1 MDVFDLYA
9 KISLDSKNYQT
20 GIQNAKVSM
29 DKFKVNIGDTLK
41 TIAKISAAAVSAG
54 ATAAG
59 KIVKD
64 AASQYGEYQ
73 QLVGGVDALFK
84 DSSQKIQNYANNA
97 FSSAQISANE
107 YMELVT
113 SFSGAIIKS
122 TSKGQQTDLKELK
135 ATQKQQVKDTKEQYK
150 ADYAAY
156 KESWDKKVKAAQN
169 AKSANLSVLKDQREQ
184 ALKEYKAEQDS
195 RLKLLEQTNEKQL
208 KAAEDAN
215 NASKTTASSLDRAA
229 ELSNIAIQDMADQA
243 NKYGKTVQEVSQTY
257 TSLARGNFQTLDNLF
272 GGMFAGTKT
281 GLQELLKTAEKYRA
295 SQGKTVKYTESSYGD
310 IVSAIHDVNEM
321 LGISGTSAEE
331 ASTTITGSLGSVK
344 ASWKDLLTAMGRGSG
359 IDKSLDNF
367 TQSVKKFGGNI
378 KPTLETSLK
387 SLVTVVADIAPS
399 IAEELPKL
407 VIEITPTLFKAGA
420 DIVGALATGIYNT
433 LGKSNFDK
441 TAKVLT
447 DKVNTIIGQ
456 FDADKSGEQFSDVLN
471 KVINAGFNIA
481 STFDYKQAAEKL
493 TDWSNSALKN
503 LDVAKLGQ
511 TVSSAWKG
519 VWDFIGTALGNIDW
533 ENIGNK
539 ISEFINN
546 IDWNGILHSMF
557 KAIGELIKG
566 APELLKGVVESLDF
580 ENAASLFAMLAAPKM
595 AKKLL
600 NFIKTDSDTIST
612 LKGAGTAVG
621 GHIGIGADGTT
632 ATNAASF
639 IGKLS
644 SGLQTAGLLAQAA
657 AAGYAIGSAIY
668 TAIEPWISD
677 ITDAIQD
684 VMSAAEDA
692 EANVKGNESYSRLK
706 AAKSVAKWNEKGYN
720 LTIDDIQYGTAAYKK
735 AANMEELYR
744 KFPQLE
750 QAKISRDTLMNRTDW
765 YEDLQKGIVPSY
777 IQKKADENAAYSAAY
792 SAVSRGMLGV
802 PTSVLNQ
809 QTKIYLDTGKL
820 VGGTGNTRAQQT
832 NYAARGYAT

>member
-1 MDVFDLYA
+1 MERLVTDAEKLN
-9 KISLDSKNYQT
+9 K
-20 GIQNAKVSM
+20 
-29 DKFKVNIGDTLK
+29 KFKATRDENGKLTL
-41 TIAKISAAAVSAG
+41 TFADI
-54 ATAAG
+54 
-59 KIVKD
+59 
-64 AASQYGEYQ
+64 
-73 QLVGGVDALFK
+73 VDA
-84 DSSQKIQNYANNA
+84 IH
-97 FSSAQISANE
+97 I
-107 YMELVT
+107 V
-113 SFSGAIIKS
+113 
-122 TSKGQQTDLKELK
+122 QQ
-135 ATQKQQVKDTKEQYK
+135 
-150 ADYAAY
+150 
-156 KESWDKKVKAAQN
+156 
-169 AKSANLSVLKDQREQ
+169 
-184 ALKEYKAEQDS
+184 
-195 RLKLLEQTNEKQL
+195 
-208 KAAEDAN
+208 
-215 NASKTTASSLDRAA
+215 
-229 ELSNIAIQDMADQA
+229 
-243 NKYGKTVQEVSQTY
+243 
-257 TSLARGNFQTLDNLF
+257 
-272 GGMFAGTKT
+272 
-281 GLQELLKTAEKYRA
+281 
-295 SQGKTVKYTESSYGD
+295 D
-310 IVSAIHDVNEM
+310 I
-321 LGISGTSAEE
+321 GITGTSAEE

-420 DIVGALATGIYNT
+420 DIVGAVGTGIYNT

-456 FDADKSGEQFSDVLN
+456 LDTDKSGEQFSDVLN

-511 TVSSAWKG
+511 TVSNAWKG

-557 KAIGELIKG
+557 KAIGEIIKG

-580 ENAASLFAMLAAPKM
+580 ENAAGLFAMLAAPKM

-600 NFIKTDSDTIST
+600 NFIKTGGDVNTT
-612 LKGAGTAVG
+612 LSAAGAAVG
-621 GHIGIGADGTT
+621 SKIGLGADGTT
-632 ATNAASF
+632 AASATSF

-644 SGLQTAGLLAQAA
+644 SGFKTAGVLATAFSI
-657 AAGYAIGSAIY
+657 GWEIGSIIY
-668 TAIEPWISD
+668 TAFEPWISD
-677 ITDAIQD
+677 AIDAIQD

-692 EANVKGNESYSRLK
+692 EAAVKNAESISKLRGAK
-706 AAKSVAKWNEKGYN
+706 ALDKWHDLGYKN
-720 LTIDDIQYGTAAYKK
+720 LTIDDINYMTPAFKK

-750 QAKISRDTLMNRTDW
+750 QAKISRDTLMNRIDW

-802 PTSVLNQ
+802 PTSELNKQ
-809 QTKIYLDTGKL
+809 AKIYLDTGKL
-820 VGGTGNTRAQQT
+820 VGGTGNARAQQT
-832 NYAARGYAT
+832 NYTARGYAT

>member
-1 MDVFDLYA
+1 MERLVTDAEKLN
-9 KISLDSKNYQT
+9 K
-20 GIQNAKVSM
+20 
-29 DKFKVNIGDTLK
+29 KFKATRDENGKLTL
-41 TIAKISAAAVSAG
+41 TFADI
-54 ATAAG
+54 
-59 KIVKD
+59 
-64 AASQYGEYQ
+64 
-73 QLVGGVDALFK
+73 VDA
-84 DSSQKIQNYANNA
+84 IH
-97 FSSAQISANE
+97 I
-107 YMELVT
+107 V
-113 SFSGAIIKS
+113 
-122 TSKGQQTDLKELK
+122 QQ
-135 ATQKQQVKDTKEQYK
+135 
-150 ADYAAY
+150 
-156 KESWDKKVKAAQN
+156 
-169 AKSANLSVLKDQREQ
+169 
-184 ALKEYKAEQDS
+184 
-195 RLKLLEQTNEKQL
+195 
-208 KAAEDAN
+208 
-215 NASKTTASSLDRAA
+215 
-229 ELSNIAIQDMADQA
+229 
-243 NKYGKTVQEVSQTY
+243 
-257 TSLARGNFQTLDNLF
+257 
-272 GGMFAGTKT
+272 
-281 GLQELLKTAEKYRA
+281 
-295 SQGKTVKYTESSYGD
+295 D
-310 IVSAIHDVNEM
+310 I
-321 LGISGTSAEE
+321 GITGTSAEE

-387 SLVTVVADIAPS
+387 SLATVVADIAPS

-420 DIVGALATGIYNT
+420 DIVGAIATGIYNT

-503 LDVAKLGQ
+503 LDIGKLGA
-511 TVSSAWKG
+511 TVSNAWKG

-600 NFIKTDSDTIST
+600 NFIKTDGDTIST
-612 LKGAGTAVG
+612 LKGAGAVVG
-621 GHIGIGADGTT
+621 GHIGTGADGTT
-632 ATNAASF
+632 AASATSF

-644 SGLQTAGLLAQAA
+644 SGFKTAGVLATAFSI
-657 AAGYAIGSAIY
+657 GWEIGSIIY
-668 TAIEPWISD
+668 TAIEPWISG

-684 VMSAAEDA
+684 VLSAVEDAEEDA
-692 EANVKGNESYSRLK
+692 EATVKGNESYSKLRGAKALK
-706 AAKSVAKWNEKGYN
+706 KWHDLGYEY
-720 LTIDDIQYGTAAYKK
+720 LTIDDVNYNTPAARK
-735 AANMEELYR
+735 AASVEELYR

-750 QAKISRDTLMNRTDW
+750 QAKISRNTLMFRTDW
-765 YEDLQKGIVPSY
+765 YEDLQKGIVPKA
-777 IQKKADENAAYSAAY
+777 IQEKADENAAYSAAY

>member
-1 MDVFDLYA
+1 M
-9 KISLDSKNYQT
+9 
-20 GIQNAKVSM
+20 
-29 DKFKVNIGDTLK
+29 
-41 TIAKISAAAVSAG
+41 
-54 ATAAG
+54 
-59 KIVKD
+59 
-64 AASQYGEYQ
+64 
-73 QLVGGVDALFK
+73 
-84 DSSQKIQNYANNA
+84 
-97 FSSAQISANE
+97 
-107 YMELVT
+107 
-113 SFSGAIIKS
+113 
-122 TSKGQQTDLKELK
+122 
-135 ATQKQQVKDTKEQYK
+135 
-150 ADYAAY
+150 
-156 KESWDKKVKAAQN
+156 
-169 AKSANLSVLKDQREQ
+169 
-184 ALKEYKAEQDS
+184 
-195 RLKLLEQTNEKQL
+195 
-208 KAAEDAN
+208 
-215 NASKTTASSLDRAA
+215 
-229 ELSNIAIQDMADQA
+229 
-243 NKYGKTVQEVSQTY
+243 
-257 TSLARGNFQTLDNLF
+257 LDNLKL
-272 GGMFAGTKT
+272 GYGGTKT
-281 GLQELLKTAEKYRA
+281 EMERLVTDAEKLNKKFKATRDEN
-295 SQGKTVKYTESSYGD
+295 GKLTLTFAD
-310 IVSAIHDVNEM
+310 IVDAIHIVQQDI
-321 LGISGTSAEE
+321 GITGTSAEE

-367 TQSVKKFGGNI
+367 TQSVKKFGENI

-387 SLVTVVADIAPS
+387 SLVKVVADIAPS

-420 DIVGALATGIYNT
+420 DIVGAVGTGIYNT

-511 TVSSAWKG
+511 TVSNAWKG

-566 APELLKGVVESLDF
+566 APELLKGVVKSLDF
-580 ENAASLFAMLAAPKM
+580 ENAAGLFAMLFAPKM
-595 AKKLL
+595 AKKTLE
-600 NFIKTDSDTIST
+600 FIKTNSDVNTT
-612 LKGAGTAVG
+612 LAGAGAAVG
-621 GHIGIGADGTT
+621 SKIGLGADGTT

-677 ITDAIQD
+677 ITDAVQD
-684 VMSAAEDA
+684 VLSAAEDA
-692 EANVKGNESYSRLK
+692 EAHVKGAESYSRLK
-706 AAKSVAKWNEKGYN
+706 AAYTVAEWNKKGYN

-735 AANMEELYR
+735 AASMEELYR

-750 QAKISRDTLMNRTDW
+750 RAQISRDTLMNRTDW

-777 IQKKADENAAYSAAY
+777 IQRKADENAAYSAAY

-802 PTSVLNQ
+802 PTSELNKQ
-809 QTKIYLDTGKL
+809 AKIYLDTGKL
-820 VGGTGNTRAQQT
+820 VGGTGNARAQQT
-832 NYAARGYAT
+832 NYTARGYAT

>member
-9 KISLDSKNYQT
+9 KISLDSKGYEKGLDTAKTNFDGFKT
-20 GIQNAKVSM
+20 HVGDALKAVAKITAAATATVAGASIAIGKSVVTNAKEIAAYGDDIDKMSQKMGMSAETYQEWDAVMQHSGTSIESM
-29 DKFKVNIGDTLK
+29 KASMKTLANAAQTNNKAFEQLGITEKELKSLNQEELFAKTIEKLQKVDDTTQRTYLAGKLLGRGATELGALLNTSAEDTQKMKERVHQLGGVMSNEGVKAAAKFQDNLQDMKTALSGLKRGIFNDTLPAFNDLMDGFTK
-41 TIAKISAAAVSAG
+41 LIAGEEGAEDKI
-54 ATAAG
+54 
-59 KIVKD
+59 
-64 AASQYGEYQ
+64 
-73 QLVGGVDALFK
+73 
-84 DSSQKIQNYANNA
+84 DSGMKK
-97 FSSAQISANE
+97 
-107 YMELVT
+107 LVT
-113 SFSGAIIKS
+113 SVDKTVPKIQKLTETLLPKAITIG
-122 TSKGQQTDLKELK
+122 SKLVTEI
-135 ATQKQQVKDTKEQYK
+135 
-150 ADYAAY
+150 
-156 KESWDKKVKAAQN
+156 
-169 AKSANLSVLKDQREQ
+169 AKS
-184 ALKEYKAEQDS
+184 
-195 RLKLLEQTNEKQL
+195 
-208 KAAEDAN
+208 
-215 NASKTTASSLDRAA
+215 
-229 ELSNIAIQDMADQA
+229 
-243 NKYGKTVQEVSQTY
+243 
-257 TSLARGNFQTLDNLF
+257 
-272 GGMFAGTKT
+272 
-281 GLQELLKTAEKYRA
+281 
-295 SQGKTVKYTESSYGD
+295 
-310 IVSAIHDVNEM
+310 
-321 LGISGTSAEE
+321 
-331 ASTTITGSLGSVK
+331 
-344 ASWKDLLTAMGRGSG
+344 
-359 IDKSLDNF
+359 
-367 TQSVKKFGGNI
+367 
-378 KPTLETSLK
+378 
-387 SLVTVVADIAPS
+387 
-399 IAEELPKL
+399 LPKL

-420 DIVGALATGIYNT
+420 DIVSAVGTGIYNT

-456 FDADKSGEQFSDVLN
+456 FDADKSGEQFSGVLN

-503 LDVAKLGQ
+503 LDIGKLGA
-511 TVSSAWKG
+511 TVSNAWKG

-580 ENAASLFAMLAAPKM
+580 ENAAGLFAMLAAPKM

-600 NFIKTDSDTIST
+600 NFIKTDGDTIST
-612 LKGAGTAVG
+612 LKGAGTTVG
-621 GHIGIGADGTT
+621 GHIGVGADGTT

-677 ITDAIQD
+677 MIDAVQD

-692 EANVKGNESYSRLK
+692 EAYAKGTESYSKLN
-706 AAKSVAKWNEKGYN
+706 AAKTVAKWNEKGYN

-802 PTSVLNQ
+802 PTSALNQ
-809 QTKIYLDTGKL
+809 QAKIYLDTGKL
-820 VGGTGNTRAQQT
+820 VGGTGNARAQQT
-832 NYAARGYAT
+832 NYAKRGYAT

>member
-1 MDVFDLYA
+1 M
-9 KISLDSKNYQT
+9 
-20 GIQNAKVSM
+20 
-29 DKFKVNIGDTLK
+29 
-41 TIAKISAAAVSAG
+41 
-54 ATAAG
+54 
-59 KIVKD
+59 
-64 AASQYGEYQ
+64 YG
-73 QLVGGVDALFK
+73 
-84 DSSQKIQNYANNA
+84 
-97 FSSAQISANE
+97 
-107 YMELVT
+107 
-113 SFSGAIIKS
+113 
-122 TSKGQQTDLKELK
+122 
-135 ATQKQQVKDTKEQYK
+135 
-150 ADYAAY
+150 
-156 KESWDKKVKAAQN
+156 
-169 AKSANLSVLKDQREQ
+169 
-184 ALKEYKAEQDS
+184 
-195 RLKLLEQTNEKQL
+195 
-208 KAAEDAN
+208 
-215 NASKTTASSLDRAA
+215 
-229 ELSNIAIQDMADQA
+229 
-243 NKYGKTVQEVSQTY
+243 
-257 TSLARGNFQTLDNLF
+257 
-272 GGMFAGTKT
+272 GTKT
-281 GLQELLKTAEKYRA
+281 EMERLVTDAEKLNKKFKATRDEN
-295 SQGKTVKYTESSYGD
+295 GKVALTFAD
-310 IVSAIHDVNEM
+310 IVDAIHIVQQDI
-321 LGISGTSAEE
+321 GITGTSAEE
-331 ASTTITGSLGSVK
+331 ASTTITGSLSSVK

-387 SLVTVVADIAPS
+387 SLVKVVADIAPS

-511 TVSSAWKG
+511 TVSNAWKG

-580 ENAASLFAMLAAPKM
+580 ENAAGLFAMLAAPKM

-600 NFIKTDSDTIST
+600 NFIKTDGDTIST
-612 LKGAGTAVG
+612 LKAAGAAVG
-621 GHIGIGADGTT
+621 TKIGIGADGTT
-632 ATNAASF
+632 AAAATSF

-644 SGLQTAGLLAQAA
+644 SAFMTAGVLVTAFKI
-657 AAGYAIGSAIY
+657 GWEIGSKIY
-668 TAIEPWISD
+668 KAFEPWIND

-684 VMSAAEDA
+684 ALSAAEDA
-692 EANVKGNESYSRLK
+692 EAHAKGTESYSRLK
-706 AAKSVAKWNEKGYN
+706 SAYTVAEWNKKGYN
-720 LTIDDIQYGTAAYKK
+720 LTIGDIQYGTAAYKK

-750 QAKISRDTLMNRTDW
+750 QAKISRDTLMNRIDW

-802 PTSVLNQ
+802 PTSALNQ
-809 QTKIYLDTGKL
+809 QAKIYLDTGKL

>member
-1 MDVFDLYA
+1 MERLVTDAEKLN
-9 KISLDSKNYQT
+9 K
-20 GIQNAKVSM
+20 
-29 DKFKVNIGDTLK
+29 KFKATRDENGKLTL
-41 TIAKISAAAVSAG
+41 TFADI
-54 ATAAG
+54 
-59 KIVKD
+59 
-64 AASQYGEYQ
+64 
-73 QLVGGVDALFK
+73 VDA
-84 DSSQKIQNYANNA
+84 IH
-97 FSSAQISANE
+97 I
-107 YMELVT
+107 V
-113 SFSGAIIKS
+113 
-122 TSKGQQTDLKELK
+122 QQ
-135 ATQKQQVKDTKEQYK
+135 
-150 ADYAAY
+150 
-156 KESWDKKVKAAQN
+156 
-169 AKSANLSVLKDQREQ
+169 
-184 ALKEYKAEQDS
+184 
-195 RLKLLEQTNEKQL
+195 
-208 KAAEDAN
+208 
-215 NASKTTASSLDRAA
+215 
-229 ELSNIAIQDMADQA
+229 
-243 NKYGKTVQEVSQTY
+243 
-257 TSLARGNFQTLDNLF
+257 
-272 GGMFAGTKT
+272 
-281 GLQELLKTAEKYRA
+281 
-295 SQGKTVKYTESSYGD
+295 D
-310 IVSAIHDVNEM
+310 I
-321 LGISGTSAEE
+321 GITGTSAEE

-387 SLVTVVADIAPS
+387 SLATVVADIAPS

-420 DIVGALATGIYNT
+420 DIVGAIATGIYNT

-503 LDVAKLGQ
+503 LDIGKLGA
-511 TVSSAWKG
+511 TVSNAWKG

-600 NFIKTDSDTIST
+600 NFIKTDGDTIST
-612 LKGAGTAVG
+612 LKGAGAVVG

-632 ATNAASF
+632 AASATSF

-644 SGLQTAGLLAQAA
+644 SGFKTAGVLATAFSI
-657 AAGYAIGSAIY
+657 GWEIGSIVY

-677 ITDAIQD
+677 IIDAIQN
-684 VMSAAEDA
+684 VMSLADEA
-692 EANVKGNESYSRLK
+692 EAQVKGNESYSRLK

>member
-1 MDVFDLYA
+1 MERLVTDAEKLN
-9 KISLDSKNYQT
+9 K
-20 GIQNAKVSM
+20 
-29 DKFKVNIGDTLK
+29 KFKATRDENGKLTL
-41 TIAKISAAAVSAG
+41 TFADI
-54 ATAAG
+54 
-59 KIVKD
+59 
-64 AASQYGEYQ
+64 
-73 QLVGGVDALFK
+73 VDA
-84 DSSQKIQNYANNA
+84 IH
-97 FSSAQISANE
+97 I
-107 YMELVT
+107 V
-113 SFSGAIIKS
+113 
-122 TSKGQQTDLKELK
+122 QQ
-135 ATQKQQVKDTKEQYK
+135 
-150 ADYAAY
+150 
-156 KESWDKKVKAAQN
+156 
-169 AKSANLSVLKDQREQ
+169 
-184 ALKEYKAEQDS
+184 
-195 RLKLLEQTNEKQL
+195 
-208 KAAEDAN
+208 
-215 NASKTTASSLDRAA
+215 
-229 ELSNIAIQDMADQA
+229 
-243 NKYGKTVQEVSQTY
+243 
-257 TSLARGNFQTLDNLF
+257 
-272 GGMFAGTKT
+272 
-281 GLQELLKTAEKYRA
+281 
-295 SQGKTVKYTESSYGD
+295 D
-310 IVSAIHDVNEM
+310 I
-321 LGISGTSAEE
+321 GITGTSAEE

-420 DIVGALATGIYNT
+420 DIVGAVGTGIYNT

-511 TVSSAWKG
+511 TVSNAWKG

-557 KAIGELIKG
+557 SAIGELIKG
-566 APELLKGVVESLDF
+566 APELLKGVVKSLDF
-580 ENAASLFAMLAAPKM
+580 ENAAGLFAMLFAPKM
-595 AKKLL
+595 AKKTLE
-600 NFIKTDSDTIST
+600 FIKTNSDVNTT
-612 LKGAGTAVG
+612 LAGAGAAVG
-621 GHIGIGADGTT
+621 SKIGLGADGTT

-677 ITDAIQD
+677 ITDAVQD
-684 VMSAAEDA
+684 VLSAAEDA
-692 EANVKGNESYSRLK
+692 EAHAKGTESYSRLK
-706 AAKSVAKWNEKGYN
+706 AAKAVAKWNEKGYN

-765 YEDLQKGIVPSY
+765 YGDLQKGIVPSY

>member
-1 MDVFDLYA
+1 M
-9 KISLDSKNYQT
+9 
-20 GIQNAKVSM
+20 
-29 DKFKVNIGDTLK
+29 
-41 TIAKISAAAVSAG
+41 
-54 ATAAG
+54 
-59 KIVKD
+59 
-64 AASQYGEYQ
+64 
-73 QLVGGVDALFK
+73 
-84 DSSQKIQNYANNA
+84 
-97 FSSAQISANE
+97 
-107 YMELVT
+107 
-113 SFSGAIIKS
+113 
-122 TSKGQQTDLKELK
+122 
-135 ATQKQQVKDTKEQYK
+135 
-150 ADYAAY
+150 
-156 KESWDKKVKAAQN
+156 
-169 AKSANLSVLKDQREQ
+169 
-184 ALKEYKAEQDS
+184 
-195 RLKLLEQTNEKQL
+195 
-208 KAAEDAN
+208 
-215 NASKTTASSLDRAA
+215 
-229 ELSNIAIQDMADQA
+229 
-243 NKYGKTVQEVSQTY
+243 
-257 TSLARGNFQTLDNLF
+257 LDNLKL
-272 GGMFAGTKT
+272 GYGGTKT
-281 GLQELLKTAEKYRA
+281 EMERLVTDAEKLNKKFKATRDEN
-295 SQGKTVKYTESSYGD
+295 GKVALTFAD
-310 IVSAIHDVNEM
+310 IVDAIHIVQQD
-321 LGISGTSAEE
+321 LGITGTSAEE

-387 SLVTVVADIAPS
+387 SLVTVVGDIAPS

-456 FDADKSGEQFSDVLN
+456 FDADKSGEQFSDILN

-511 TVSSAWKG
+511 TVSKAWKG

-566 APELLKGVVESLDF
+566 APELLKGIVESLDF
-580 ENAASLFAMLAAPKM
+580 ENAAGLFAMLAAPKM

-600 NFIKTDSDTIST
+600 NFFKTDGDTIST
-612 LKGAGTAVG
+612 LKGAGAVVG
-621 GHIGIGADGTT
+621 GHIGTGADGTT
-632 ATNAASF
+632 AEGATSF

-644 SGLQTAGLLAQAA
+644 SGFKTVGVLATAFQIGWD
-657 AAGYAIGSAIY
+657 IGSIIY
-668 TAIEPWISD
+668 TAFEPWISD
-677 ITDAIQD
+677 TIDAVQD
-684 VMSAAEDA
+684 VLSAAKDA
-692 EANVKGNESYSRLK
+692 EASVKNAESISKLRG
-706 AAKSVAKWNEKGYN
+706 AKSLAKWHELGYKY
-720 LTIDDIQYGTAAYKK
+720 LTIDDVNHMTPALKK
-735 AANMEELYR
+735 AANVEELYR

-750 QAKISRDTLMNRTDW
+750 QAKISRNTLINRTDW
-765 YEDLQKGIVPSY
+765 YEDLQKGIVPKA
-777 IQKKADENAAYSAAY
+777 IQEKADENAAYSAAY

-820 VGGTGNTRAQQT
+820 VGGTSNTRAQQT
-832 NYAARGYAT
+832 NYTARGYAT

>member
-1 MDVFDLYA
+1 MERLVTDAEKLN
-9 KISLDSKNYQT
+9 K
-20 GIQNAKVSM
+20 
-29 DKFKVNIGDTLK
+29 KFKATRDENGKVTL
-41 TIAKISAAAVSAG
+41 TFADI
-54 ATAAG
+54 
-59 KIVKD
+59 
-64 AASQYGEYQ
+64 
-73 QLVGGVDALFK
+73 VDA
-84 DSSQKIQNYANNA
+84 IH
-97 FSSAQISANE
+97 I
-107 YMELVT
+107 V
-113 SFSGAIIKS
+113 
-122 TSKGQQTDLKELK
+122 QQD
-135 ATQKQQVKDTKEQYK
+135 
-150 ADYAAY
+150 
-156 KESWDKKVKAAQN
+156 
-169 AKSANLSVLKDQREQ
+169 
-184 ALKEYKAEQDS
+184 
-195 RLKLLEQTNEKQL
+195 
-208 KAAEDAN
+208 
-215 NASKTTASSLDRAA
+215 
-229 ELSNIAIQDMADQA
+229 
-243 NKYGKTVQEVSQTY
+243 
-257 TSLARGNFQTLDNLF
+257 
-272 GGMFAGTKT
+272 
-281 GLQELLKTAEKYRA
+281 
-295 SQGKTVKYTESSYGD
+295 
-310 IVSAIHDVNEM
+310 
-321 LGISGTSAEE
+321 LGITGTSAEE

-420 DIVGALATGIYNT
+420 DIVGAVGTGIYNT
-433 LGKSNFDK
+433 LGESNFDK

-456 FDADKSGEQFSDVLN
+456 FDADKTGEQFSDVLN

-511 TVSSAWKG
+511 TVSNAWKG

-557 KAIGELIKG
+557 SAIGGIIKG

-580 ENAASLFAMLAAPKM
+580 ENAAGLFAMLAAPKM

-600 NFIKTDSDTIST
+600 NFIKTDSDVNTT
-612 LKGAGTAVG
+612 LAGAGVAVG
-621 GHIGIGADGTT
+621 SKIGIGADGTT
-632 ATNAASF
+632 ATNATSF

-668 TAIEPWISD
+668 SAIEPWISD
-677 ITDAIQD
+677 MIDAVQD

-692 EANVKGNESYSRLK
+692 EAHVKGAESYSKLN
-706 AAKSVAKWNEKGYN
+706 AAKTVAKWNEKGYN

-750 QAKISRDTLMNRTDW
+750 QAKISRNTLMNRTDW
-765 YEDLQKGIVPSY
+765 YEDLQKGVVPSY
-777 IQKKADENAAYSAAY
+777 IQRKADENAAYSAAY

-809 QTKIYLDTGKL
+809 QAKIYLDTGKL
-820 VGGTGNTRAQQT
+820 VGGTGNARAQQT
-832 NYAARGYAT
+832 NYTARGYAT